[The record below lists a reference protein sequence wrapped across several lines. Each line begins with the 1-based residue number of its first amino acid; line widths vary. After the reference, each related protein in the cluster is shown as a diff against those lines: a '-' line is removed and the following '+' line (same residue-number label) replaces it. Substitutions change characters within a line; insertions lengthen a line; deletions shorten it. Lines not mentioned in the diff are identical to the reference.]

1 MVHLVLSTTRG
12 NSGNRYFPHQG
23 YLGLTPV
30 RVEGVVRTKLDE
42 DGKPIPAR
50 ALSISIRCYQSRLT
64 RSRTFRSTLVVDHT
78 DVLWVK
84 PPDKEYADVAELDF
98 PFKLT
103 LPKRTPGFSTAN
115 YQDYRVFWRLEAVLD
130 HVRIP
135 KVGSRI
141 VRYYDLGLVR
151 YDLPPSRPLKHPSE
165 PHSSTHA
172 LLHQTSKPR
181 APVVRYNVSVPTIP
195 VGPADVF
202 LATVSMQPLD
212 RAVTVRSAT
221 VSVERRIDLHNIPA
235 APTPLVTAG
244 INHTAAAAPSPGPA
258 LSPASPTSSSNSDD
272 QSEDA
277 STPTTSR
284 FAQSRAGSDV
294 SPYASSSGSYATFDS
309 VASNFSS
316 SSSRPLLSPSSS
328 GPTPPIPIPRS
339 HSAPSPNPSPSSSF
353 TPLSPSSSASSESPL
368 KTLTST
374 LVSSDSGPFSC
385 DAAGVWSKTLTLQW
399 PENRGHY
406 RWAIGETMQSDFA
419 SVRFFVRTK
428 VVVHGPG
435 GTDTLELEPT
445 ELTVV
450 STNEAE
456 RRSAMEKWAEQ
467 KEGALRSKS
476 KSPWR
481 RRGDEG
487 GADGPPPSSATS
499 STHGKS
505 SGYGLPS
512 PPQTPAHSPE
522 GSDGRKLSSAN
533 GSSSKPPRKKASR
546 RPHTSAGPRDK
557 SNFAYSAP
565 AEMMSLRSEP
575 DHDQTASRHS
585 ASSSSTSHGHSHVGK
600 RLRESGLGE
609 SMLYAVDIVKGK
621 SRAREGEKRARDET
635 KSHEERERE
644 RQRERVKNT
653 GLGLQLGLERE
664 QVRAWEEELA
674 RIELQSRRS
683 SAGMLGLWGTSRRR
697 NGG

>member
-1 MVHLVLSTTRG
+1 MDR
-12 NSGNRYFPHQG
+12 PAI
-23 YLGLTPV
+23 P
-30 RVEGVVRTKLDE
+30 VVRTKLDE

-64 RSRTFRSTLVVDHT
+64 RSRTFRSILVVDHT

-84 PPDKEYADVAELDF
+84 PPDKDYADVAELDF

-130 HVRIP
+130 HVYIP
-135 KVGSRI
+135 SVGSRI

-212 RAVTVRSAT
+212 RAVTIRSAI

-244 INHTAAAAPSPGPA
+244 INPTAAAAPSPGGA

-284 FAQSRAGSDV
+284 FAQPHAGPDM

-309 VASNFSS
+309 VTSNFSS

-328 GPTPPIPIPRS
+328 GPTLPIPIPRS

-368 KTLTST
+368 KTLTAT
-374 LVSSDSGPFSC
+374 LVSSESGSFSC
-385 DAAGVWSKTLTLQW
+385 DATGVWSKTLTLQW

-406 RWAIGETMQSDFA
+406 R
-419 SVRFFVRTK
+419 
-428 VVVHGPG
+428 
-435 GTDTLELEPT
+435 
-445 ELTVV
+445 
-450 STNEAE
+450 
-456 RRSAMEKWAEQ
+456 
-467 KEGALRSKS
+467 
-476 KSPWR
+476 
-481 RRGDEG
+481 
-487 GADGPPPSSATS
+487 
-499 STHGKS
+499 
-505 SGYGLPS
+505 
-512 PPQTPAHSPE
+512 
-522 GSDGRKLSSAN
+522 
-533 GSSSKPPRKKASR
+533 
-546 RPHTSAGPRDK
+546 
-557 SNFAYSAP
+557 
-565 AEMMSLRSEP
+565 
-575 DHDQTASRHS
+575 
-585 ASSSSTSHGHSHVGK
+585 
-600 RLRESGLGE
+600 
-609 SMLYAVDIVKGK
+609 
-621 SRAREGEKRARDET
+621 
-635 KSHEERERE
+635 
-644 RQRERVKNT
+644 
-653 GLGLQLGLERE
+653 
-664 QVRAWEEELA
+664 
-674 RIELQSRRS
+674 
-683 SAGMLGLWGTSRRR
+683 
-697 NGG
+697 